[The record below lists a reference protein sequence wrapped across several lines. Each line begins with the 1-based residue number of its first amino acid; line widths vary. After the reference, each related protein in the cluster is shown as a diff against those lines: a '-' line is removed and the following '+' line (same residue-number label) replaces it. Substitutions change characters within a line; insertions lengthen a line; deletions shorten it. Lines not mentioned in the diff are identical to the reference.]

1 MTKSEFIE
9 MTKKK
14 PLDECLILSLKLG
27 YFQEKYFSTDA
38 IADFLDVD
46 KEYVINITKQGL
58 TSYKERLNQMIEE
71 AITKEAQDNEQPY
84 VKLKDGT
91 KR

>member
-1 MTKSEFIE
+1 M
-9 MTKKK
+9 
-14 PLDECLILSLKLG
+14 
-27 YFQEKYFSTDA
+27 FSTDA

-58 TSYKERLNQMIEE
+58 NSYKEKLNQMIDE
-71 AITKEAQDNEQPY
+71 AIIKEASDNKQPY